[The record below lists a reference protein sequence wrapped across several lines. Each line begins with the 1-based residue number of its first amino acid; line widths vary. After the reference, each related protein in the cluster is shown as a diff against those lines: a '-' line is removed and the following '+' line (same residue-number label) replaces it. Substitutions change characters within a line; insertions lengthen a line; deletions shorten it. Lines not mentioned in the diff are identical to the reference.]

1 MALRKKFEASAAI
14 PPNGR
19 CERTSYRRIGTLFED
34 TGTGLPVLKIDTL
47 PLPESGW
54 QGWVNFR
61 DLPSPKTAPED
72 DEPF

>member
-14 PPNGR
+14 PPKERG
-19 CERTSYRRIGTLFED
+19 ERTSYQRIGTLFED
-34 TGTGLPVLKIDTL
+34 VDTGRPVLKIDTL

-61 DLPSPKTAPED
+61 DLPTQKTAPED